1 MQAVK
6 TWHGTGSTGRFPIKG
21 TLDELRADLATL
33 GFPVD
38 PSDDLDDEVRVTPFA
53 SGNTPDG
60 RAEMAMVHISA
71 ILDHEEDSQPI
82 TDPPRDVLDILA
94 RHVCDGHVVVLD
106 ESTFKGNT
114 ARRWAVD
121 ARGERVSIDLVDL
134 ETQIVERLDC
144 SARVPDLD

>member
-6 TWHGTGSTGRFPIKG
+6 TWHGTGSTGQFPLKG
-21 TLDELRADLATL
+21 TLDELQADLRAL
-33 GFPVD
+33 GFLLDVT
-38 PSDDLDDEVRVTPFA
+38 DDLDDEVRVTTFGGRSA
-53 SGNTPDG
+53 DG
-60 RAEMAMVHISA
+60 RGEMAMVHIA
-71 ILDHEEDSQPI
+71 AVLNHEEESQPI
-82 TDPPRDVLDILA
+82 TNPPRDVLDVLA
-94 RHVCDGHVVVLD
+94 RHVRDGHVVVLD